1 VGCLSYLFLVLE
13 QFAECKFAMAMARS
27 GKGVVGVVGV
37 VGVRFDFFFVFFYY
51 FFFTLFCF
59 LMSPPSPTPFHSN

>member
-37 VGVRFDFFFVFFYY
+37 VGVRFDFFFVFF
-51 FFFTLFCF
+51 FFNC
-59 LMSPPSPTPFHSN
+59 SVS

>member
-1 VGCLSYLFLVLE
+1 MDCLSYLFLVLE

-37 VGVRFDFFFVFFYY
+37 VGVRFDFFFFSV
-51 FFFTLFCF
+51 FFTLFC
-59 LMSPPSPTPFHSN
+59 